1 MKRRLLAAAAALLLA
16 GCGSIA
22 DIATDQ
28 RIYGGIQKD
37 VELIGHPYLP
47 RTEPPEYFFPLIF
60 FGLLDIPLSFCVD
73 TVLLPVTITI
83 SLTSSDE
90 KSR

>member
-1 MKRRLLAAAAALLLA
+1 MNPRLIAAALVLLLG

-28 RIYGGIQKD
+28 WIYGGIQKD
-37 VELIGHPYLP
+37 VQLIKNPYLP
-47 RTEPPEYFFPLIF
+47 KTDPPDYFFPLIF
-60 FGLLDIPLSFCVD
+60 FGILDLPLSFAVD
-73 TVLLPVTITI
+73 TLLLPVTITI
-83 SLTSSDE
+83 AATSDE

>member
-1 MKRRLLAAAAALLLA
+1 MRTGLLAAALAILLG

-37 VELIGHPYLP
+37 VELMKNPYLP
-47 RTEPPEYFFPLIF
+47 KTEPPEYFFPLIF
-60 FGLLDIPLSFCVD
+60 FGLFDMPLSFCVD
-73 TVLLPVTITI
+73 TLLLPVTISI
-83 SLTSSDE
+83 ASTSDS